1 MPISTSASLQVSS
14 FGLQT
19 AKNVSVICSDYRV
32 PVALLDRRWIA
43 GNPQTKWWIF
53 QHTMADRFQQQAPAV
68 EVPADTECAICLEPL
83 GSWGFIWT
91 WVNIYVWYCDIVWH
105 VYTYIHTHN
114 IHINIYIYSIIFNT
128 AKLGRNIWGPLKLL
142 RYWPIPMCL
151 LFVFFLWY
159 HVSFCVLEF
168 ITIILWHPLGYP
180 GGSTPKLEV
189 KRRNLEGLALRSFLP
204 SGGNRW
210 SKLLIASGFRKV
222 LYTFYTSLYIFIHL

>member
-83 GSWGFIWT
+83 GS
-91 WVNIYVWYCDIVWH
+91 
-105 VYTYIHTHN
+105 
-114 IHINIYIYSIIFNT
+114 
-128 AKLGRNIWGPLKLL
+128 
-142 RYWPIPMCL
+142 
-151 LFVFFLWY
+151 
-159 HVSFCVLEF
+159 
-168 ITIILWHPLGYP
+168 
-180 GGSTPKLEV
+180 
-189 KRRNLEGLALRSFLP
+189 
-204 SGGNRW
+204 
-210 SKLLIASGFRKV
+210 
-222 LYTFYTSLYIFIHL
+222 